1 MAHST
6 CISEDMNMQFACQ
19 LAAHERGEQLLLTP
33 NTFVI

>member
-1 MAHST
+1 MAYST
-6 CISEDMNMQFACQ
+6 RTSEDMNMQFACQ